1 MHYLVLLR
9 GMIQILFTIYCVE
22 GPLQRVHESM
32 KIHIGSKMFLICPLV
47 APTVGGGLQMT
58 PHRVNVSVVK
68 QKGDIFTI
76 LRSRTQ
82 TEYSDIY
89 SLHAA

>member
-1 MHYLVLLR
+1 MCR
-9 GMIQILFTIYCVE
+9 W
-22 GPLQRVHESM
+22 GPFHRIHESM
-32 KIHIGSKMFLICPLV
+32 KIHISSKMFPICPL
-47 APTVGGGLQMT
+47 AATTVGGGLQMT

-76 LRSRTQ
+76 LRSHTQ

-89 SLHAA
+89 SLSAA

>member
-1 MHYLVLLR
+1 
-9 GMIQILFTIYCVE
+9 
-22 GPLQRVHESM
+22 
-32 KIHIGSKMFLICPLV
+32 MFLICPLV

>member
-1 MHYLVLLR
+1 
-9 GMIQILFTIYCVE
+9 
-22 GPLQRVHESM
+22 
-32 KIHIGSKMFLICPLV
+32 MFPICPL
-47 APTVGGGLQMT
+47 AATTVGGGLQMT

-76 LRSRTQ
+76 LRSHTQ

-89 SLHAA
+89 SLSAA